1 MLKKKC
7 TTCGKTLPV
16 ENFYKQQEK
25 ILEARAEKI
34 KNPKINKDG
43 TPRKY
48 KKFTEADNYINVCM
62 SCHLAN
68 CKKQHK
74 KNKDKNNARKKRNY
88 RARHEYYLNQVRNF
102 RKNFPEKVKA
112 QRQKHWHEVQKPRMH
127 NDPFEKF
134 KVYTKTRA
142 SRIMNSL
149 ASGKVCENDL
159 LDCDSNTFIKHI
171 ESQFTEEMNWDNY
184 AEEWEYDH
192 IKPLAAFDFS
202 NEDEVKEAF
211 NYKNVR
217 PLNKK
222 QNQLKGS
229 TWNGKKQY
237 YNEN

>member
-112 QRQKHWHEVQKPRMH
+112 QRQKHWHEVQNQECIMTPLK
-127 NDPFEKF
+127 NLKF
-134 KVYTKTRA
+134 
-142 SRIMNSL
+142 I
-149 ASGKVCENDL
+149 
-159 LDCDSNTFIKHI
+159 
-171 ESQFTEEMNWDNY
+171 Q
-184 AEEWEYDH
+184 
-192 IKPLAAFDFS
+192 
-202 NEDEVKEAF
+202 
-211 NYKNVR
+211 
-217 PLNKK
+217 K
-222 QNQLKGS
+222 QELQ
-229 TWNGKKQY
+229 
-237 YNEN
+237 E